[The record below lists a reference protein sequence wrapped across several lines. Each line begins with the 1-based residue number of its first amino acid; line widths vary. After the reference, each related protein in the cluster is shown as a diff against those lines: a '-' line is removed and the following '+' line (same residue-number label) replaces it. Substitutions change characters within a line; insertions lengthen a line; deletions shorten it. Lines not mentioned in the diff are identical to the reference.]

1 ACGYHQALTFELERL
16 TADHPLRE
24 RFWAQRAL
32 ALYRCGRQAESLR
45 TCNAA
50 RRLLAD
56 HIGVEPG
63 PELRDLERAVLE
75 QRTELDWTAPGRG
88 HRPALAADQQPTVR
102 YATAP
107 GGVSIAYQV
116 AGEGPVD
123 LIIIPGFTSHLDI
136 WWEPWSGRMARR
148 LI

>member
-1 ACGYHQALTFELERL
+1 
-16 TADHPLRE
+16 
-24 RFWAQRAL
+24 
-32 ALYRCGRQAESLR
+32 
-45 TCNAA
+45 
-50 RRLLAD
+50 
-56 HIGVEPG
+56 GVEPG

-75 QRTELDWTAPGRG
+75 QRPELDWTAPGGR
-88 HRPALAADQQPTVR
+88 RVPALAADQQPTVR

-148 LI
+148 LMTFCRLIVFDKRGAGLSDRPPRSGIEQ